1 MNKLQVTLL
10 AILLAVLSMEWIS
23 WPEKYRQALSVT
35 ATAEEKAAVE
45 AGLTGRADWLKDQQ
59 HYREIADRTLLR
71 QDRQGFQAEAEN
83 QPVGATQAQLP
94 KFQLLGIILTE
105 QAEPSVMI
113 FDEQRKESR
122 TLHIGDAIGDWE
134 LREIMP
140 GHIVL
145 AWNDQIEKV
154 ELRKF

>member
-1 MNKLQVTLL
+1 MNALQIILL
-10 AILLAVLSMEWIS
+10 AILLAVLSLEWIS

-35 ATAEEKAAVE
+35 TTAEEKAVAETVLTAR
-45 AGLTGRADWLKDQQ
+45 AGWLKDQQ
-59 HYREIADRTLLR
+59 HYREIAERTLLR
-71 QDRQGFQAEAEN
+71 QDRQGFQIEAEN
-83 QPVGATQAQLP
+83 QIADTARAQLP
-94 KFQLLGIILTE
+94 KFRLLGIILTE
-105 QAEPSVMI
+105 QVEPSAMI
-113 FDEQRKESR
+113 FDEPRKENR
-122 TLHIGDAIGDWE
+122 MLHIGDAIGDWE